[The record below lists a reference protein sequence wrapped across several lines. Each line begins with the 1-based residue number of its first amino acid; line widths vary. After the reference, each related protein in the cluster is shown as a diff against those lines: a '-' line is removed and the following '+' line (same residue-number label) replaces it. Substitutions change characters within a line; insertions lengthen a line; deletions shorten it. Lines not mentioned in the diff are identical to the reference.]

1 MDGPNIY
8 KFSDKNSP
16 SIKLTC
22 NNIRF
27 VPASKARCTYW
38 QNKVDVLSVV
48 ILKWRMGG
56 GKHSSSSNIPYI
68 PDFSTILFAF
78 RSFSF
83 FLSNML
89 QCLNTIIISPPSDIS
104 GTPCHPGFHS
114 IQNPR
119 FYLYLISNY
128 ITMIG
133 EGNGDVHPLIFRG
146 FTSVT

>member
-48 ILKWRMGG
+48 ILK
-56 GKHSSSSNIPYI
+56 
-68 PDFSTILFAF
+68 
-78 RSFSF
+78 
-83 FLSNML
+83 
-89 QCLNTIIISPPSDIS
+89 
-104 GTPCHPGFHS
+104 
-114 IQNPR
+114 
-119 FYLYLISNY
+119 
-128 ITMIG
+128 
-133 EGNGDVHPLIFRG
+133 
-146 FTSVT
+146 

>member
-8 KFSDKNSP
+8 NFSDKNSP
-16 SIKLTC
+16 HIKLTC

-27 VPASKARCTYW
+27 VLASKARCTYW
-38 QNKVDVLSVV
+38 QNTVDVLSVV
-48 ILKWRMGG
+48 ILKFRMGG
-56 GKHSSSSNIPYI
+56 GKLPPSSNISYLQ
-68 PDFSTILFAF
+68 DLSTILFAF
-78 RSFSF
+78 RSSSF

-89 QCLNTIIISPPSDIS
+89 QRLYAVLISPPSDIS
-104 GTPCHPGFHS
+104 GTTCHPGFHS

-133 EGNGDVHPLIFRG
+133 EGNGDVHPLIFMC

>member
-8 KFSDKNSP
+8 NFSDKNSP
-16 SIKLTC
+16 TFELTC

-27 VPASKARCTYW
+27 VLASKARCTYW
-38 QNKVDVLSVV
+38 QNTVDVLSVL
-48 ILKWRMGG
+48 ILKWRMRC
-56 GKHSSSSNIPYI
+56 GKHSSSSNISYL
-68 PDFSTILFAF
+68 PDLSPILFAF
-78 RSFSF
+78 RSFSS

-89 QCLNTIIISPPSDIS
+89 QCLYALLISPPSDIS

-114 IQNPR
+114 FQNPR

-133 EGNGDVHPLIFRG
+133 EGNGDVHPLIFMC